1 MEDRYALR
9 SNRLSKL
16 QTLLM
21 ATDRYRNWFIL
32 IIILLLP
39 SIYILVYFT
48 GGTKNVYAHIAYILI
63 VIAGAMLDVYGG
75 MITGLVAGII
85 LGPFMPLDVVAGE
98 AQYAFNWHFRAL
110 MFVFVG
116 GFSGYIT
123 AALRKNANTILDLMC
138 HNPET
143 EIPNINIFNNTA
155 MLSYDKR
162 NQLVIS
168 LLINNYDKI
177 IDLVGLSVYYR
188 LLNKI
193 YKVLRDG
200 LPKTTLIIQCNN
212 NKLWLAT
219 PFEDQEED
227 TQRIIKLLSE
237 GIKLENVEYYV
248 EYSFG
253 ISFALNQEQC
263 YQISTYIKSD
273 DAARFAQK
281 NNLLYTKHKKSIERK
296 MYDVKILGEFIQ
308 ALSKNEI
315 VLFYQPKI
323 SLETN
328 KSAGLEALIR
338 WYHPERGLLMPQDFI
353 PLIEETQLI
362 HQLTEWVLRRVITKI
377 REFQKENL
385 DVQIS
390 MNVSVKN
397 IFDKDNYQRTAKIIK
412 QNADIV
418 DNIEFE
424 IVETVLMENIEE
436 TIEILNLYKQI
447 GISFSVDDFGR
458 GYSSLAY
465 LHRLP
470 IECVKIDRS
479 FTKNLNIDRASQN
492 ILKAMVNLC
501 HELNYQVVLEGVED
515 EATAIIAKNLNS
527 DYAQGFYYAYPI
539 ADDKIINWYKN
550 QLNKTLS

>member
-1 MEDRYALR
+1 MR

-323 SLETN
+323 SLKTN

>member
-1 MEDRYALR
+1 MR